1 MRNSIISFSTNL
13 VNTMSLCWE
22 ETVLMIQ
29 TSSVSLWSSVLTR
42 WLHKAKPQP
51 THRDKNT

>member
-1 MRNSIISFSTNL
+1 
-13 VNTMSLCWE
+13 
-22 ETVLMIQ
+22 MIQ